1 LLNSRRVRG
10 PQRHDQQIRH
20 RNISTLPIPATG
32 MQRQHALA
40 MPLALYDLP
49 NWLFGLLISGGWVV
63 VGLAGYLVFHRVCRV
78 SFSSDEKALATALLA
93 VVATVNSLLMAFAA
107 ITVWEDFGAAD
118 GAVLGEGITL
128 VALGRDLEAFD
139 SAQSRR
145 AGDLLKAYARSV
157 VDQEWPKMRAGQ
169 AKEASWAAFDAMFR
183 AVGDMQPAQPREMVL
198 MPEIWGRANEL
209 IKYRR
214 ARLYASDAHVPI
226 TLWAVVVVGT
236 LITIVT
242 TYVFPRTAFN
252 LVAVGLLSW
261 SLGLVF
267 FFVAALDR
275 PFVGKESIGPEP
287 IEEALQAMER

>member
-1 LLNSRRVRG
+1 
-10 PQRHDQQIRH
+10 
-20 RNISTLPIPATG
+20 
-32 MQRQHALA
+32 

-49 NWLFGLLISGGWVV
+49 NWLFGLLISGGWVMA
-63 VGLAGYLVFHRVCRV
+63 GLAGYVVFHRFCRT

-107 ITVWEDFGAAD
+107 INVWEDFGEAD

-145 AGDLLKAYARSV
+145 AGDLLKVYARAV
-157 VDQEWPKMRAGQ
+157 VEQEWPLMRAGR
-169 AKEASWAAFDAMFR
+169 AREASWAAFDDMFR
-183 AVGDMQPAQPREMVL
+183 AVGAIQPAQPREMVL
-198 MPEIWGRANEL
+198 MPEIWSRANEL
-209 IKYRR
+209 IKFRR
-214 ARLYASDAHVPI
+214 ARLYASDAQVPI

-242 TYVFPRTAFN
+242 TYVFPRTPFN

-287 IEEALQAMER
+287 ILEALRAMER